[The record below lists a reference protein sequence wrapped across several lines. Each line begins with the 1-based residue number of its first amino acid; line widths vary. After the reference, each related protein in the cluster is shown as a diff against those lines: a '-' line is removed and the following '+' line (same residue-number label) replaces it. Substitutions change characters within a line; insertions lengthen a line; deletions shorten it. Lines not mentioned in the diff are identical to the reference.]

1 MDFHEWMERHR
12 KTAATSSDSGIE
24 NELDLSELVTLGET
38 SGIPHP
44 FSLKGSPF
52 FNKICRESVLEL
64 KNSQPSHRPFEDLKA
79 ITLVDLKEKDN

>member
-1 MDFHEWMERHR
+1 MDFHEWMERHK
-12 KTAATSSDSGIE
+12 KTSATSSESVIE
-24 NELDLSELVTLGET
+24 NELDLNELVTLGET

-52 FNKICRESVLEL
+52 FNKICKDTMLEI
-64 KNSQPSHRPFEDLKA
+64 KNPQASHRPFEDLKA